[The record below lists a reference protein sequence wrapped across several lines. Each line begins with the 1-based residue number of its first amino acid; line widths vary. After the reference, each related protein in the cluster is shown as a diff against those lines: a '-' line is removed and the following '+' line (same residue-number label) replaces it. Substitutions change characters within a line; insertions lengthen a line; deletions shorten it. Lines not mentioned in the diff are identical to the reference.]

1 MTVDDTSPANDPQA
15 FALLVKAASVEELN
29 ELMRGSRRQTI
40 LDDIFTGMPAI
51 FRADRAGALN
61 AVIHWRIGNR
71 PDGGVD
77 TFELVIADGRCELSD
92 RSERDPRL
100 TWTISAGDFL
110 KMVTGNANP
119 RILFMRGKMKA
130 KGDLGLTAKFPSL
143 FDIPKI

>member
-1 MTVDDTSPANDPQA
+1 MTVDDTSPAKDPQA

-40 LDDIFTGMPAI
+40 LEDIFTGMPAI

-61 AVIHWRIGNR
+61 AVIHWRIGDR